1 MADPRGVTT
10 QFSRGLLEKLI
21 YEDILPRA
29 SPQTKLQPIG
39 DTSYGFL
46 GPSAA
51 RPTSL
56 IPQSPAEAPAEAP
69 ANDNS
74 LEEVASLIS
83 KEDNVPADWLIY
95 NVINPMAWHES
106 ATTMDP
112 AKVQFNDGPG
122 RGMLQFEGRRGY
134 RKVIKVG
141 SETDVDEDGQDL
153 KKTKLGQDSFDTAIK
168 RAKNF
173 YTKKNKRVP
182 DWITGVKKG
191 EDARSLTSNQQR
203 ALGLLNIKMQKTS
216 DFKKLHKNFN
226 EDTLTKFWK
235 KYHHKGSSKETKK
248 VSNDRKE
255 NFKSLLKSFQ
265 KSAYSSGS
273 LGFPPTSPPQPNPRR
288 KPNPNLGNAYLK
300 QNKIAAF
307 RR

>member
-1 MADPRGVTT
+1 MDNPRGVTT
-10 QFSRGLLEKLI
+10 QFS
-21 YEDILPRA
+21 
-29 SPQTKLQPIG
+29 PQMLAKLQG
-39 DTSYGFL
+39 VESLL
-46 GPSAA
+46 GPTAPPPITP

-56 IPQSPAEAPAEAP
+56 TAPSLPQAPAEAP

-134 RKVIKVG
+134 RKVIKG
-141 SETDVDEDGQDL
+141 GVDEDGQDL
-153 KKTKLGQDSFDTAIK
+153 GKTKLGQDSFDTAIK

-173 YTKKNKRVP
+173 YTENNKRVP

-203 ALGLLNIKMQKTS
+203 ALGLLNIKMQGTS

-226 EDTLTKFWK
+226 EDTLTNFWK